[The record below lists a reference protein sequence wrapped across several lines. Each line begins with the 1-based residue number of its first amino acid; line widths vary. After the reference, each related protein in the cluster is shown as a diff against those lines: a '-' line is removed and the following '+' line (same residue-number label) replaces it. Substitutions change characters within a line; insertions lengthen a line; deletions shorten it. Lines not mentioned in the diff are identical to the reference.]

1 MKCTLA
7 GTEIFY
13 ETFGDGRPLVI
24 LPGQPSDHRSLT
36 RFMEP
41 VFAQR
46 EGWLRI
52 YPDLPGTGQSI
63 VSGDQ
68 LATVD
73 HVLDAVLAF
82 IDAVI
87 PGQRFTL
94 AGLSAGGYLARGI
107 VHRRA
112 AVVDG
117 LLLMVPGVK
126 ADEAQAQLP
135 PRTPIVEDPALLAEL
150 PPNQRASAEALV
162 VAQTPEV
169 IAATRAMLAEEVAIA
184 DHVFLNRLEAAGGFS
199 FDVDALPAPFTAPTL
214 MLTGRQDNL
223 CGYRDAWE
231 LLANYPRATFAV
243 LDRAGH
249 LMTFEQE
256 AVCHALVGEWL
267 GRVEE
272 WSAAR

>member
-13 ETFGDGRPLVI
+13 ETYGAGRPLVI
-24 LPGQPSDHRSLT
+24 LPGQPSDHRSLA

-46 EGWLRI
+46 EGWRRI
-52 YPDLPGTGQSI
+52 YPDLPGTGQST
-63 VSGDQ
+63 SSEQ

-73 HVLDAVLAF
+73 HVLDAMLAF
-82 IDAVI
+82 IDAVV

-94 AGLSAGGYLARGI
+94 AGLSYGGYLARGI

-112 AVVDG
+112 AMIDG
-117 LLLMVPGVK
+117 LLLMVPMVK

-135 PRTPIVEDPALLAEL
+135 PRTPIVENPALLAEL
-150 PPNQRASAEALV
+150 PPNERPIADALV

-169 IAATRAMLAEEVAIA
+169 IAATHTMVAEEVAIA
-184 DHVFLNRLEAAGGFS
+184 DHASLSRIEAAGGFA
-199 FDVDALPAPFTAPTL
+199 FDVDALPTPFIAPTL
-214 MLTGRQDNL
+214 MLTGRQDNV

-249 LMTFEQE
+249 LATFEQE
-256 AVCHALVGEWL
+256 TLCHALVGEWL